1 MRPIRALLLLG
12 LAAGL
17 VTCGETTE
25 PSAPGWLI
33 VRLSTPN
40 TDDGGILFTISGGSV
55 DSVRSSY
62 PDLFIEKDS
71 LVTQV
76 VVAGDIVAGGIVE
89 IRVPDVTALGSYAA
103 TVDQVATRTTFAQRS
118 PQQYSLAVERQ

>member
-1 MRPIRALLLLG
+1 MRPICALLLLG

-17 VTCGETTE
+17 VTCTETTE
-25 PSAPGWLI
+25 PSRPGWLL

-62 PDLFIEKDS
+62 PDLFTQKDS

-76 VVAGDIVAGGIVE
+76 VVAGNIVAGGIVE
-89 IRVPDVTALGSYAA
+89 IRVPDLTASGSYVA
-103 TVDQVATRTTFAQRS
+103 TVDQVATRATFAQRN

>member
-1 MRPIRALLLLG
+1 MKSIRALLLVG
-12 LAAGL
+12 LAAGV
-17 VTCGETTE
+17 VTCSETTE
-25 PSAPGWLI
+25 PSAPGWLL
-33 VRLSTPN
+33 VRLTTPN

-55 DSVRSSY
+55 DSVRSTY
-62 PDLFIEKDS
+62 PNLFTEKDS

-89 IRVPDVTALGSYAA
+89 IRVPDLTASGSYVA

>member
-1 MRPIRALLLLG
+1 MRAIRALLLLG
-12 LAAGL
+12 LAASL
-17 VTCGETTE
+17 VTCDDTTE
-25 PSAPGWLI
+25 PPAPGWLL

-62 PDLFIEKDS
+62 PDLFTEKDS
-71 LVTQV
+71 LVTRV
-76 VVAGDIVAGGIVE
+76 VVAGNIVAGGIVE
-89 IRVPDVTALGSYAA
+89 IRVPDLTASGSYVA

-118 PQQYSLAVERQ
+118 PGQYSLAVERQ